1 MQDGS
6 PSPPALRI
14 APVAPEL
21 IEGFH
26 AALDAV
32 ARERR
37 FLTLLEAP
45 PLPETRAFVMAGR
58 ERGDIRLLALV
69 EGAVVGWVDIQR
81 EPWPSHAHRG
91 HLGIGLLPAWRGRG
105 FGGTLIAAAL
115 DEAWVT
121 GLTRVELTVHAD
133 NAPAIALY
141 ERLGFAREGLIRR
154 AAIIDGRA
162 VDAILMARLHD

>member
-1 MQDGS
+1 MRDAF
-6 PSPPALRI
+6 PPLPKLRI
-14 APVAPEL
+14 APIGPDQ

-45 PLPETRAFVMAGR
+45 PLPETRAFVLAGR
-58 ERGDIRLLALV
+58 DRGDIRLLALV
-69 EGAVVGWVDIQR
+69 KGAVVGWVDIQR

-105 FGGTLIAAAL
+105 FGGALIAAAL
-115 DEAWVT
+115 DEAWAT
-121 GLTRVELTVHAD
+121 RLSRVELTVHAD
-133 NAPAIALY
+133 NTPAIALY

-154 AAIIDGRA
+154 AALIDGRA
-162 VDAILMARLHD
+162 IDAILMARLND